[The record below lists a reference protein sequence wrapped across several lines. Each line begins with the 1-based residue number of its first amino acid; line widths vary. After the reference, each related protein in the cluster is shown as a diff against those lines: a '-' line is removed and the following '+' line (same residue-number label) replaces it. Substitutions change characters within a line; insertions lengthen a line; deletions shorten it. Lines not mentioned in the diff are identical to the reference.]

1 QKRVSAE
8 TGEEV
13 SYDDIVKGYEIAPD
27 QYVTITPD
35 ELETLDPKKTKSID
49 IEDFVDLD
57 QIDPVYYER
66 SYYLVPDAGGAK
78 AYALLVQAMKES
90 GMVAIARMVLR
101 TKQYL
106 VALRAVDDVLVIET
120 LYYNDEVIDPDE
132 LEGVP
137 HDVDVSDRELK
148 IARQLI
154 ESLATEFEPERYR
167 DEYRER
173 VLDLIEKEA
182 EGQRLKLSNL
192 DKVFYP
198 KTGFT
203 KGQVIDYYT
212 RVSEA
217 LLPHLNKRPLTLKR
231 YPNGVDEKYFYEK
244 RCPTHRPAWVA
255 TAPVPSDRHGGP
267 IDYCLCNDLPT
278 LVWVANMASI
288 ELHPSLSHAP
298 KIAQPTTLA
307 FDLDPGPPAAILEC
321 AQVALWVRDV
331 LGQLGVE
338 SLPKTS
344 GSKGMQ

>member
-1 QKRVSAE
+1 MPRSIWGGAISFGLVNVPVKLVSAVSPKDVHFHQLDATSNARVRQKRVSAE

-13 SYDDIVKGYEIAPD
+13 AYENIVKGYEIAPD
-27 QYVTITPD
+27 QYVTITPE
-35 ELETLDPKKTKSID
+35 ELESLDPKATKSID

-106 VALRAVDDVLVIET
+106 VALRAVDDLLVVET

-132 LEGVP
+132 LDGVP

-173 VLDLIEKEA
+173 VLELIERKA
-182 EGQRLKLSNL
+182 EGQEIVLQ
-192 DKVFYP
+192 P
-198 KTGFT
+198 QTEEPA
-203 KGQVIDYYT
+203 QVVDLMAAL
-212 RVSEA
+212 EA
-217 LLPHLNKRPLTLKR
+217 
-231 YPNGVDEKYFYEK
+231 
-244 RCPTHRPAWVA
+244 
-255 TAPVPSDRHGGP
+255 
-267 IDYCLCNDLPT
+267 
-278 LVWVANMASI
+278 
-288 ELHPSLSHAP
+288 SLAAVKDAKDVKDGKDAKPAP
-298 KIAQPTTLA
+298 KK
-307 FDLDPGPPAAILEC
+307 
-321 AQVALWVRDV
+321 
-331 LGQLGVE
+331 
-338 SLPKTS
+338 KT
-344 GSKGMQ
+344 